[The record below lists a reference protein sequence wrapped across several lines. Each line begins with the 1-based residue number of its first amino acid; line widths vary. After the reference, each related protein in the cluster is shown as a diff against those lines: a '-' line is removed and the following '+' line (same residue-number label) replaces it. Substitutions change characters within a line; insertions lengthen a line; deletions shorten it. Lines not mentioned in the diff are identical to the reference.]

1 MNIIVIPDAAMIV
14 IPLIEKN
21 GHTYLS
27 PVNFSRYDNMDI
39 CEGNLTF
46 NNLITKYFS
55 SEIPSGVK
63 SRLFLFSKV
72 IGDADAA
79 IVMGKRPKN
88 YKKIYSPLNDV
99 ILFGSNACNNAHSLS
114 LKIVEDMDIPIL
126 KLAYPTN
133 REEII
138 DLIDKTNDFLRNLSE
153 IGGVANDDGLTVNF
167 HIKKDKYPLDDFK
180 RIMDS
185 LI

>member
-1 MNIIVIPDAAMIV
+1 MNIIVVPDASMIV

-27 PVNFSRYDNMDI
+27 PSNFSKYDNMDI

-46 NNLITKYFS
+46 DNLISKYYS
-55 SEIPSGVK
+55 SELPSGVK

-72 IGDADAA
+72 VEKADAA
-79 IVMGKRPKN
+79 IIIGKRPKN
-88 YKKIYSPLNDV
+88 REKMYDSLNDL
-99 ILFGSNACNNAHSLS
+99 ILFGGNACNNARSLEIKIIHD
-114 LKIVEDMDIPIL
+114 LKMPTL

-133 REEII
+133 QSQLIE
-138 DLIDKTNDFLRNLSE
+138 LIDKTNYFLKNLENTDGIVNEDNLTIDF
-153 IGGVANDDGLTVNF
+153 
-167 HIKKDKYPLDDFK
+167 HPK
-180 RIMDS
+180 REKCPISDVKNSLDS